1 MRTAGREFERALV
14 IAAKTLLRNARTLAL
29 SNPTPLVAD
38 GLAKA
43 GLRTT
48 LEHVADTAIC
58 DRHIA
63 PPAGITGIGLGQ
75 AAHDGEARLIGFQR
89 FR

>member
-14 IAAKTLLRNARTLAL
+14 IAAKTLLRNAPTLAL

-43 GLRTT
+43 GLRTILPIAHT
-48 LEHVADTAIC
+48 EQEAQVALS
-58 DRHIA
+58 R
-63 PPAGITGIGLGQ
+63 
-75 AAHDGEARLIGFQR
+75 
-89 FR
+89 